1 MPSKIESGILTLQSH
16 PSSILDSFL
25 KEMFVTASLID
36 LMKTREIDQRMNNN
50 FKTMRAEFIEETVVR
65 PLTLLFGS
73 LPKVSTI
80 HALSIDMKLR
90 N

>member
-1 MPSKIESGILTLQSH
+1 
-16 PSSILDSFL
+16 
-25 KEMFVTASLID
+25 MFVTASLID
-36 LMKTREIDQRMNNN
+36 LMKTREIDQRMNHN

-73 LPKVSTI
+73 LPKVYMMHT
-80 HALSIDMKLR
+80 LSIKMKI

>member
-1 MPSKIESGILTLQSH
+1 
-16 PSSILDSFL
+16 
-25 KEMFVTASLID
+25 MFVTASLID

-73 LPKVSTI
+73 LPKVYMI
-80 HALSIDMKLR
+80 HALSIKMY
-90 N
+90 